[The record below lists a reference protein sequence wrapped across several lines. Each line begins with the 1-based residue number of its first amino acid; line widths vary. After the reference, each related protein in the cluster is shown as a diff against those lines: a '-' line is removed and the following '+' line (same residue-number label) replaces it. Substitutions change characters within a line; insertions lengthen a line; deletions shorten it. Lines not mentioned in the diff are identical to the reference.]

1 MYTKEMYEAEKN
13 AMSKYERNIQERFEK
28 LIEVLVLYKQSNP
41 TLEVSLSDKSINEAV
56 QWFQGNIS
64 DLMTNIATNKE

>member
-1 MYTKEMYEAEKN
+1 MYLAEKN
-13 AMSKYERNIQERFEK
+13 AMSKYEKSIQERFEK

-41 TLEVSLSDKSINEAV
+41 TKDISLSEKSIHEAI

-64 DLMTNIATNKE
+64 ELMKTENN